1 MIEGDGEF
9 MNAITLEYV
18 LEELKEERPLWDKDM
33 LDCLVRGHVNDLN
46 QEASAEE
53 LIYHLNKGNVTV
65 EVKKSYTFSEDD
77 YYMSFSNEEQEN
89 EYKDFLK
96 TSFQNRSMYGDGI
109 YDYCAWEWLKSMGE
123 TEYQPK
129 RSKLSFFAPTL
140 KASGR
145 KHDCKPVYILE
156 RLKKGDHAFITVFRK
171 GESIYLAI
179 FNNSSS
185 FMKIVKEQKKK
196 ERALKSLY
204 KKGSSKSIES
214 LKDRSFNPADIG
226 TISERVKQ
234 YDLVCW
240 IENQELKKG
249 LVTQIVEAGEDVNQ
263 IIDEIPMNFFYVKR
277 KFLGESKV
285 NKKRCLVKI
294 LHSTNEEYYYSPP
307 LSDVSVVM
315 SGSVNELYKLVND
328 FFKSVTQNIEWELV
342 DDDSGNWNAAFI
354 PHVNK
359 VVIDFNRMLNTII
372 INFINENILP
382 NETIILILSHEL
394 GHADKQSLYNY
405 KNFTEEY
412 AESLNESLQ
421 YISEVCKVSYWHSE
435 ASKMDIEQLEKLKD
449 KIEQVYAQLSEFSE
463 MELRSE
469 LEAYE
474 YGETYVPPHL
484 LPHFAKTNWDSFK
497 GYLKTNK
504 ERIFKVLYYR
514 SYVEC
519 LIRFQL
525 KKNMHRSNYLGWK
538 IEEDKKRK
546 FIYLKKEYSLNNY
559 PDNYLFSCS
568 EVKDIYNAF
577 KEKGKNSKG
586 RMETQK
592 VSYLIQNGK
601 IDGRKRDGYRAG
613 YVTNK
618 DGVLKFMKENGI
630 DPFYEESYEEGKV

>member
-1 MIEGDGEF
+1 
-9 MNAITLEYV
+9 MNVITLEYV

-33 LDCLVRGHVNDLN
+33 LDCLVRGHVNDLS

-53 LIYHLNKGNVTV
+53 LINYLNKGNVTV

-77 YYMSFSNEEQEN
+77 CFMSFSNEEQEN

-96 TSFQNRSMYGDGI
+96 ANFGNRSMYGDRI

-140 KASGR
+140 KVSGR
-145 KHDCKPVYILE
+145 KHDCKPAYILE
-156 RLKKGDHAFITVFRK
+156 RLKKGDHTFITVFRK
-171 GESIYLAI
+171 GESIYLAA
-179 FNNSSS
+179 FNNSNS
-185 FMKIVKEQKKK
+185 FMETVKEQKKK

-204 KKGSSKSIES
+204 KKGSTKSIES

-226 TISERVKQ
+226 TINETVKQ

-240 IENQELKKG
+240 IKDQELKKG
-249 LVTQIVEAGEDVNQ
+249 LVTHIVEAGEDVKQ
-263 IIDEIPMNFFYVKR
+263 IIDEIPMSFFYVKR
-277 KFLGESKV
+277 KFLGKSKV

-294 LHSTNEEYYYSPP
+294 LHSTNEEYYYAPP

-315 SGSVNELYKLVND
+315 SGSVNKLYELVNV
-328 FFKSVTQNIEWELV
+328 FFKNVNQDIEWELV
-342 DDDSGNWNAAFI
+342 DDDSANWNAAFI

-359 VVIDFNRMLNTII
+359 VVIDIKRMLNTII

-382 NETIILILSHEL
+382 NETITLILSHEL
-394 GHADKQSLYNY
+394 GHADKKSLYNY

-412 AESLNESLQ
+412 EESLNESLR
-421 YISEVCKVSYWHSE
+421 YISEMCKVSYWHSE
-435 ASKMDIEQLEKLKD
+435 ASKMNNEQLKKLKD
-449 KIEQVYAQLSEFSE
+449 KIEQVYAQLSEFGE

-474 YGETYVPPHL
+474 YGKVYIPPHI
-484 LPHFAKTNWDSFK
+484 LPYFSKDSWNSFK
-497 GYLKTNK
+497 GYMKTNK
-504 ERIFKVLYYR
+504 ERIFRVLYYR

-519 LIRFQL
+519 LIRFQI
-525 KKNMHRSNYLGWK
+525 KKNMNRSNYLRWK
-538 IEEDKKRK
+538 IEKDKNQE
-546 FIYLKKEYSLNNY
+546 FIDLKKTYSL
-559 PDNYLFSCS
+559 DNFPNDYLFSCS

-577 KEKGKNSKG
+577 KEKGKYSKG

-592 VSYLIQNGK
+592 VSYLIQKGK
-601 IDGRKRDGYRAG
+601 IDGRKRDDYRAG
-613 YVTNK
+613 YVANK
-618 DGVLKFMKENGI
+618 DGVLKFMQENGI
-630 DPFYEESYEEGKV
+630 KPFYEESCEEGKA